1 MVAEIALENVSAA
14 YGRRPALSGVRLC
27 VGMGEMVGVI
37 GPNGSG
43 KSTLLKVIAGLLR
56 PSEGRVY
63 VGGRALSELSR
74 SDLGRRLSLLV
85 QSPVCPPET
94 SVRELVG
101 FGRYPHVRWPMR
113 FGVRDREV
121 VDSAIEACGLSG
133 LAERRLSTLSGG
145 EVRRAWVAM
154 SLAQEPQVMLLDE
167 PVTFLDVGHQ
177 MEVMELISDLN
188 ERRGLTVLAVL
199 HDLNLAARYCTR
211 LIALSRGRI
220 HSDAPAPEVMRPDVL
235 REVFGIGAVVG
246 LDPRTH
252 RPVCYPYRLDGRAGP

>member
-1 MVAEIALENVSAA
+1 MPVVSEIALEDVSAA
-14 YGRRPALSGVRLC
+14 YGKRPALSGVRLD
-27 VGMGEMVGVI
+27 VGAGEMVGVI

-43 KSTLLKVIAGLLR
+43 KSTLLRVIAGLLK

-63 VGGRALSELSR
+63 VGGRTHSELSR
-74 SDLGRRLSLLV
+74 ADLGRRMSLLV
-85 QSPVCPPET
+85 QSPICPPET

-101 FGRYPHVRWPMR
+101 FGRYPHVRWPRR
-113 FGVRDREV
+113 FGARDRQT

-133 LAERRLSTLSGG
+133 LAERRLTTLSGG
-145 EVRRAWVAM
+145 EMRRAWVAM

-177 MEVMELISDLN
+177 LEVMDLISDLN
-188 ERRGLTVLAVL
+188 VRLGLTVVAVL
-199 HDLNLAARYCTR
+199 HDLNLAARYCPR

-220 HSDAPAPEVMRPDVL
+220 HSDAPAPEVIRPHVL
-235 REVFGIGAVVG
+235 GEVFGIGAIVG

-252 RPVCYPYRLDGRAGP
+252 RPVCYPYRLDR